1 MRGSLAIIASIATS
15 VIGFLANKHFFTT
28 APPDSYLEL
37 ALFLSLIH
45 QSSCHISGRISKKL
59 GIYYPLDKN
68 DQCIWAVS
76 WSNAVALT
84 LEYWSIALLPIGV
97 FQTLWML
104 IDPCIAVLRSSSPH
118 ILSVWVFRGILLLG
132 AALVSADTIAGMNV
146 TMSLVV
152 VAAILFRSVSSARPP
167 KAHRIDDLGT
177 SYGHLAFLIT
187 IGTMMIVAYKREY
200 FAQPEH
206 ANSNWSMPSLIFITS
221 VLAVGGNYYRRVLD
235 CMVSGTILQVVST
248 GTAAIVLV
256 LAFTMEQDGWPP
268 DFHMSS
274 QSPVAI
280 GIILAMVGAVG
291 GIYCQIKEESI
302 EIVSTGKGYSR
313 VDAYKGLLSTC
324 TVARRSKWGTRA
336 SYCWQAAAW
345 CFLLGSVI
353 KRSKIEGHGC
363 TFGGHRTGWE
373 CRSLYDAS
381 IETQYSL
388 PYEEEAVTFRVSA
401 NARPRRLTD
410 PTFYERTPI
419 HPARPRNQF
428 VSSGPSAG
436 STPILSILTVT
447 KNPKPLFESNTAAFV
462 LQQSLQPFRWVI
474 VNDHTDI
481 PEAMAM
487 LTRVAA
493 SDPRIVLVNNTGNPG
508 ISNARNV
515 ARQHSNAKY
524 EVCLDDDD
532 LRELVSLEQA
542 VWLLETNPHLAIV
555 CWYMLS
561 FGRYQDTTLSGPH
574 TGSRQLSG
582 NRIFSGSLYRRSASV
597 NCSYDPALNN
607 GGDDYDYWLCL
618 AANGNWGATIPEFS
632 YWYRVG
638 SGHTWTNLLSNWDDT
653 FAYIRSKYPSLTSE
667 TWPAHDIPPSQ
678 PSETV
683 RWERPFDNTIASMS
697 ENSALVLIDSFGG
710 NVSGR
715 RTLQM
720 VGDLARLGW
729 RVTVAAVLHDSEE
742 IRPEYYMYTHDVF
755 SLPLFLRTADFPRFL
770 IYLAESRGVKAFVL
784 TESAFGY
791 EALPSL
797 VGRLPDNTMVYD
809 YIHSIDAGPQSGGFA
824 AMSAYSGKYIY
835 RTLAANAHVRDFII
849 NRGRNPES
857 VYILD
862 RGIDTA
868 HLKYPQDNSR
878 ARMRAFQSAPIG
890 VAGACVV
897 AYTSSVINAPVV
909 VEVASALASLLGRR
923 KLLMFPLHGND
934 LQKAVRDAI
943 RSRNNIASAFHEEPY
958 VSDER
963 YRLLIAAS
971 SAVLSLS
978 SSIDIALVA
987 LTLGVPIVSAD
998 DVQEVKAAFSSV
1010 EPTAATVVDSIRNVS
1025 ALAMA
1030 LLTTCN
1036 RKWVINEETKMGAK
1050 RILENTTAPSIL
1062 AAHLNHH
1069 VSTSKSTIKTDA
1081 AVYSAIERLLKDHR
1095 RQVDAYEHQIRLPD
1109 YLKH

>member
-1 MRGSLAIIASIATS
+1 
-15 VIGFLANKHFFTT
+15 
-28 APPDSYLEL
+28 
-37 ALFLSLIH
+37 
-45 QSSCHISGRISKKL
+45 
-59 GIYYPLDKN
+59 
-68 DQCIWAVS
+68 
-76 WSNAVALT
+76 
-84 LEYWSIALLPIGV
+84 
-97 FQTLWML
+97 ML
-104 IDPCIAVLRSSSPH
+104 IDPCIATLRSRSPH
-118 ILSVWVFRGILLLG
+118 ILSIWVFRGILLFG
-132 AALVSADTIAGMNV
+132 AALASAETIAGMNV

-152 VAAILFRSVSSARPP
+152 VAAIFFRSVSGARIP
-167 KAHRIDDLGT
+167 KAHRNDDFGT
-177 SYGHLAFLIT
+177 SYGHLAFLLT
-187 IGTMMIVAYKREY
+187 IGTMLIVGYTREH
-200 FAQPEH
+200 FAQTEH
-206 ANSNWSMPSLIFITS
+206 ANTNWSIPSLIVLTS
-221 VLAVGGNYYRRVLD
+221 VLAVAGNYYARVLD
-235 CMVSGTILQVVST
+235 HIVSGTILQVVRT
-248 GTAAIVLV
+248 GTAVIVL
-256 LAFTMEQDGWPP
+256 LSASTMEQDGWPTY
-268 DFHMSS
+268 FHIST
-274 QSPVAI
+274 QSPVTI
-280 GIILAMVGAVG
+280 GIFLVMAGAVG
-291 GIYCQIKEESI
+291 GIYCQTKEEPI
-302 EIVSTGKGYSR
+302 EIVGTGKGYSQ
-313 VDAYKGLLSTC
+313 VDAYKGQLSTC
-324 TVARRSKWGTRA
+324 AVARKSKWGTRA
-336 SYCWQAAAW
+336 ACCWQVIAW
-345 CFLLGSVI
+345 CFLLSSVI
-353 KRSKIEGHGC
+353 KRSKLEGPGC
-363 TFGGHRTGWE
+363 KFDGQKTGWE

-381 IETQYSL
+381 IKTQNNL
-388 PYEEEAVTFRVSA
+388 PDEEKAVTFKVSP
-401 NARPRRLTD
+401 NARPRRLTE
-410 PTFYERTPI
+410 PTFYERTPL

-428 VSSGPSAG
+428 LSSGSLAG

-447 KNPKPLFESNTAAFV
+447 KNPKPIFESDTAAFV
-462 LQQSLQPFRWVI
+462 LQQSLQSFRWII

-555 CWYMLS
+555 CWYMVS
-561 FGRYQDTTLSGPH
+561 FGSYQDTTLSGPH

-582 NRIFSGSLYRRSASV
+582 NRLFSGSLYRRSASV
-597 NCSYDPALNN
+597 NCSYDPALNS

-618 AANGNWGATIPEFS
+618 AANGNWGATIPELS

-638 SGHTWTNLLSNWDDT
+638 SGHTWTNLLSNWDKT

-683 RWERPFDNTIASMS
+683 RWGRPFDNWIASMS

-770 IYLAESRGVKAFVL
+770 TYLAESRGIKAFVL
-784 TESAFGY
+784 TESVFGY

-797 VGRLPDNTMVYD
+797 VEHLPDNTMVYD
-809 YIHSIDAGPQSGGFA
+809 YIHSIDAGPLSRGFA
-824 AMSAYSGKYIY
+824 AMSAASGKYIY
-835 RTLAANAHVRDFII
+835 RTFVANAHVRDFIVK
-849 NRGRNPES
+849 RGRNPES

-862 RGIDTA
+862 RGIDTGY
-868 HLKYPQDNSR
+868 LKPPRDITR
-878 ARMRAFQSAPIG
+878 ARMRTFQSASIS

-897 AYTSSVINAPVV
+897 AYTSSSTNAPVV

-923 KLLMFPLHGND
+923 KLLMVPLHGSD
-934 LQKAVRDAI
+934 LQEAVRDAI
-943 RSRNNIASAFHEEPY
+943 RSRDDVASAFHEEPY
-958 VSDER
+958 ISDER
-963 YRLLIAAS
+963 YRLLIAVS
-971 SAVLSLS
+971 STVLSFS
-978 SSIDIALVA
+978 SSIDNALVA
-987 LTLGVPIVSAD
+987 LALGVPIVSAD

-1010 EPTAATVVDSIRNVS
+1010 ETTAATVVDSIQNVS

-1030 LLTTCN
+1030 LLANCN
-1036 RKWVINEETKMGAK
+1036 RKWVVNEETKKAAK
-1050 RILENTTAPSIL
+1050 RKLENTTASSIL

-1069 VSTSKSTIKTDA
+1069 VSSPKSTIGADA
-1081 AVYSAIERLLKDHR
+1081 AVYSAIEHLLRDHR
-1095 RQVDAYEHQIRLPD
+1095 LQADAYEHQIRLPD